1 MEEKIAL
8 HVNDE
13 DNVAVVMSEG
23 VRAGD
28 AVTVRDKTGKE
39 TAVTALGDIPFGHKI
54 AVRDIEA
61 GREVRKYGE
70 VIGGATA
77 DIAAG
82 DYVHV
87 HNMDSLRGR
96 GDLAAE

>member
-39 TAVTALGDIPFGHKI
+39 TAVTAPGGHTVW
-54 AVRDIEA
+54 A
-61 GREVRKYGE
+61 
-70 VIGGATA
+70 
-77 DIAAG
+77 
-82 DYVHV
+82 
-87 HNMDSLRGR
+87 
-96 GDLAAE
+96 